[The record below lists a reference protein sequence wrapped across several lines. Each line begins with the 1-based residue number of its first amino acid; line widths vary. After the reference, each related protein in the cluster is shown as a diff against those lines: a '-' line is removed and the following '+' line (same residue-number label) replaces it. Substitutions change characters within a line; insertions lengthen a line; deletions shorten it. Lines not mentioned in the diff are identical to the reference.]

1 VAKELGGEARGA
13 VIAPP
18 YTLLRQYGG
27 CGGPPGHDPPRS
39 PGAPATCLYDLRNDP
54 DQLTNVAK
62 AHPEVVGE
70 LQGRWDAFRA
80 ARATEARALTLDPAM
95 VEALRVSGYDFSA
108 SPRRP

>member
-1 VAKELGGEARGA
+1 
-13 VIAPP
+13 
-18 YTLLRQYGG
+18 
-27 CGGPPGHDPPRS
+27 
-39 PGAPATCLYDLRNDP
+39 
-54 DQLTNVAK
+54 
-62 AHPEVVGE
+62 VGE